1 MVEEIEEVEDIP
13 IGSRKSSSAKALL
26 ICFKGMLLVLI
37 SPYWNPNILKVIKT
51 TMLGHLK
58 WWTCCKRK
66 ISRKM

>member
-37 SPYWNPNILKVIKT
+37 SPY
-51 TMLGHLK
+51 
-58 WWTCCKRK
+58 
-66 ISRKM
+66 

>member
-1 MVEEIEEVEDIP
+1 
-13 IGSRKSSSAKALL
+13 
-26 ICFKGMLLVLI
+26 MLLVLI